1 MVTQQ
6 REALYNSLYNAMPR
20 SRQPSETDAPMLGG
34 ALWLQRGGSAL
45 GGAGRVALL
54 EAIRDTGSMTR
65 AARAVG
71 ISYKTA
77 WDHVQD
83 MNNVAAQPL
92 VRRQAGGAGGGGTVL
107 TEHALE
113 LIRAFRQVEH
123 EHAGV
128 LQRLATKLAD
138 PQQVLR
144 DLSRLSLRTS
154 ARNQLVGQ
162 VVAVQR
168 GAVNASVELAL
179 PGAHDRI
186 HVSLTMVSLQRLG
199 IAPGVHAVALIKAPS
214 VFVALADGE
223 VQLSVQNRLPARVSA
238 VQRGAVNAEVQLR
251 LAGGQTM
258 VAMLSLDSQRR
269 LKLKAGLAVLALFQE
284 SSVMLGVV

>member
-1 MVTQQ
+1 
-6 REALYNSLYNAMPR
+6 MPR
-20 SRQPSETDAPMLGG
+20 KTHAPGPDAPVLGG
-34 ALWLQRGGSAL
+34 ALWLQQGGSAL

-65 AARAVG
+65 AAKAVG

-77 WDHVQD
+77 WDHVHD
-83 MNNVAAQPL
+83 MNNVAARAL
-92 VRRQAGGAGGGGTVL
+92 VQRRAGGAGGGGTVL

-128 LQRLATKLAD
+128 LQRLASKLAD
-138 PQQVLR
+138 PQQALR

-168 GAVNASVELAL
+168 GAVNANVELAL
-179 PGAHDRI
+179 PGASDRI
-186 HVSLTMVSLQRLG
+186 HVSLTMASLQRLG
-199 IAPGVHAVALIKAPS
+199 IAPGLHAVALIKAPS
-214 VFVALADGE
+214 VFLALAGE
-223 VQLSVQNRLPARVSA
+223 AVPLSVRNQLAARISA
-238 VQRGAVNAEVQLR
+238 VRRGVVNAEVR
-251 LAGGQTM
+251 LELTGGQTM
-258 VAMLSLDSQRR
+258 VAMLGLDSQRR
-269 LKLKAGLAVLALFQE
+269 LKLKAGSRVLALFQE